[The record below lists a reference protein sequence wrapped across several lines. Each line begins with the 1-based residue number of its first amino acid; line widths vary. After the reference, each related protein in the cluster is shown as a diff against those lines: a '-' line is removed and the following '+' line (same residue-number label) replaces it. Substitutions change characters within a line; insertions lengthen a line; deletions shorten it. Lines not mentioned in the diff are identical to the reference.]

1 MKQILSFLTLLLFSI
16 ITSAMFAAAGVPA
29 DLAIGAGALT
39 FIGSVSLP
47 QNGVIFALNALV
59 NLNKPN
65 KQSPGAGV
73 SQRSILYIF
82 DWDEVTD
89 CPARDSNGVIISGN
103 IAFKPNKYMV
113 EVYFTANSLKYDNNS
128 EGDPDT
134 QGIIQQIMFNH
145 PGNEV
150 EKLAFENQFLNRNIG
165 IIIQPSCEDSS
176 IKYLYG
182 EKCAPLQ
189 MVIKNVGESGFTRSE
204 YTLKSTNRGSTAAK
218 YEGTLTLEEPVATVP
233 VNTTTI
239 NLASG
244 EGRYQVTN
252 GHSSAV
258 ALAGFSN
265 PVHNGVYTLVG
276 ASGSNAL
283 SIANNV
289 SGVFVKDGATWS
301 AIAGAEITFKAF
313 KSGASS
319 FIFIEQSRKV

>member
-1 MKQILSFLTLLLFSI
+1 MKQILSLITLVLFSI
-16 ITSAMFAAAGVPA
+16 LTSAMFAAAGVPSE
-29 DLAIGAGALT
+29 LSLGAGALT
-39 FIGSVSLP
+39 FIGSLSLP
-47 QNGVIFALNALV
+47 SNHVSFALQALV
-59 NLNKPN
+59 NLKKPN
-65 KQSPGAGV
+65 KASPGAGV

-82 DWDEVTD
+82 DWDEVND
-89 CPARDSNGVIISGN
+89 CPNRDAGGARISGN
-103 IAFKPNKYMV
+103 IAFNPNKYMA
-113 EVYFTANSLKYDNNS
+113 EIYFTANSLKYDNNS

-134 QGIIQQIMFNH
+134 QGFIQQLMFNH

-150 EKLAFENQFLNRNIG
+150 EKLEFENNFLNRNIG
-165 IIIQPSCEDSS
+165 IIIQPSCDDST
-176 IKYLYG
+176 IRFLYG

-189 MVIKNVGESGFTRSE
+189 MVVKNVGEAGFTRSE
-204 YTLKSTNRGSTAAK
+204 YTFKSTNRGSTAAK
-218 YEGTLTLEEPVATVP
+218 YEGTLTLESPKAVIP

-258 ALAGFSN
+258 VLAAFSN

-276 ASGSNAL
+276 ASGANPL
-283 SIANNV
+283 SIPNNI
-289 SGVFVKDGATWS
+289 SNVFVKDGTSWS

-319 FIFIEQSRKV
+319 FIFVEQSRA